1 MIEAREYRKGDGA
14 AIPVA
19 EQDPHD
25 NWLQQM
31 ESGMHGLTS
40 YERDG
45 KLVAVSGYELMWQ
58 GVAWAFA
65 LVDREACAG
74 AGPELARAVR
84 ASIGKLVLADN
95 LHRVQA
101 CCDPN
106 DPATKVFLRA
116 IGFRLEATMRKASPF
131 GGDLLMMAMVRGVH
145 YEQGG

>member
-1 MIEAREYRKGDGA
+1 MIKAREYRKGDGA

-19 EQDPHD
+19 EQDPSE
-25 NWLQQM
+25 NWLEQM
-31 ESGMHGLTS
+31 ETGMHGLTS

-74 AGPELARAVR
+74 AGPELVQAVR
-84 ASIGKLVLADN
+84 KRTAELIQSDN

-101 CCDPN
+101 CCNPA

-131 GGDLLMMAMVRGVH
+131 GGDLLMMAMIAG
-145 YEQGG
+145 